1 MYLDLTDNIVSMVSK
16 AKPSDKQLTDQIKKG
31 QTHAFDQ
38 LFDRYSQRLYRFS
51 RSLLKNHEDAEGV
64 VQEVFFRIWKKRDE
78 LDERISLQSFL
89 FSIAYNLI
97 VDQFR
102 QRVKD
107 QKYEQFLIK
116 QAQINYLNPQ
126 DELEYKELKKQVDK
140 VIQELP
146 ERRKKIY
153 KLSRE
158 EGLSYKEIANL
169 LHIKSKT
176 VENQLNL
183 ALKHIR
189 KRLGNKTLAVVLFL
203 YLFI

>member
-1 MYLDLTDNIVSMVSK
+1 MVSK
-16 AKPSDKQLTDQIKKG
+16 AKQSDSQLADQIKKG

-51 RSLLKNHEDAEGV
+51 KSLLKNHEDAEGV
-64 VQEVFFRIWKKRDE
+64 VQEVFFRIWEKRDE
-78 LDERISLQSFL
+78 LNERKSFQSFL

-116 QAQINYLNPQ
+116 QAQINYLNPR
-126 DELEYKELKKQVDK
+126 DELEYKELKKQVEK

-153 KLSRE
+153 QLSRE
-158 EGLSYKEIANL
+158 KGLSYKEIANL

>member
-1 MYLDLTDNIVSMVSK
+1 MHSMVSK
-16 AKPSDKQLTDQIKKG
+16 TQQSDRQLADLIKKG
-31 QTHAFDQ
+31 ETHAFDQ

-51 RSLLKNHEDAEGV
+51 KSLLKNHEDAEGI

-78 LDERISLQSFL
+78 LNEKKSFQSFL
-89 FSIAYNLI
+89 FSISYNLI

-107 QKYEQFLIK
+107 QKYEQFIIK
-116 QAQINYLNPQ
+116 QAQQNYLNP
-126 DELEYKELKKQVDK
+126 ENNLEYKELKNQVK
-140 VIQELP
+140 KAVNELP

-153 KLSRE
+153 RLSRE
-158 EGLSYKEIANL
+158 KGLSYKEIASL
-169 LHIKSKT
+169 LQIKSKT

-189 KRLGNKTLAVVLFL
+189 KRLGDRTLSVVLLL
-203 YLFI
+203 YLFIN

>member
-1 MYLDLTDNIVSMVSK
+1 MSSEV
-16 AKPSDKQLTDQIKKG
+16 KPSDRQLTDQIKNG

-51 RSLLKNHEDAEGV
+51 KSWLKNNEDAEGI

-78 LDERISLQSFL
+78 LNEKKSFQSFL

-107 QKYEQFLIK
+107 QKYEQFIIK
-116 QAQINYLNPQ
+116 QAQQNYLNPG
-126 DELEYKELKKQVDK
+126 DELEYKELKKQVGK
-140 VIQELP
+140 AINELP
-146 ERRKKIY
+146 ERRKEIY

-158 EGLSYKEIANL
+158 EGLSYKEIANR

-176 VENQLNL
+176 VENQINL
-183 ALKHIR
+183 ALRYIR
-189 KRLGNKTLAVVLFL
+189 KQLGNKTLEIILFL

>member
-1 MYLDLTDNIVSMVSK
+1 MGSK
-16 AKPSDKQLTDQIKKG
+16 AKLSDRQLANQIKKG

-38 LFDRYSQRLYRFS
+38 LFERYSQRLYRFS
-51 RSLLKNHEDAEGV
+51 KSLLKNHEDSEEV

-78 LDERISLQSFL
+78 LDERKSFQSFL
-89 FSIAYNLI
+89 FSIAYNTI

-116 QAQINYLNPQ
+116 QAQQNYLDPENK
-126 DELEYKELKKQVDK
+126 LEYKELKKQVEK
-140 VIQELP
+140 AINELP

-153 KLSRE
+153 QLSRE
-158 EGLSYKEIANL
+158 KGLCYKEIASRL
-169 LHIKSKT
+169 QIKSKT

-189 KRLGNKTLAVVLFL
+189 KRLGNKTLAIVLFL
-203 YLFI
+203 SLFI

>member
-1 MYLDLTDNIVSMVSK
+1 MSSEV
-16 AKPSDKQLTDQIKKG
+16 KPSDKQLTDQIKNG

-51 RSLLKNHEDAEGV
+51 KSLLKNNEDAEGI

-78 LDERISLQSFL
+78 LNEKKSFQSFL

-107 QKYEQFLIK
+107 QKYEQFIIK
-116 QAQINYLNPQ
+116 QAQQNYLNPG
-126 DELEYKELKKQVDK
+126 DELEYKELKKQVGK
-140 VIQELP
+140 AINELP
-146 ERRKKIY
+146 ERRKEIY

-158 EGLSYKEIANL
+158 EGLNYNDIANR
-169 LHIKSKT
+169 LHIRSKT
-176 VENQLNL
+176 VENQINL
-183 ALKHIR
+183 ALRYIR
-189 KRLGNKTLAVVLFL
+189 KQLGNKTLTIISLL

>member
-1 MYLDLTDNIVSMVSK
+1 MVSK
-16 AKPSDKQLTDQIKKG
+16 AEISDKQLAGQIKKG
-31 QTHAFDQ
+31 QTYAFDQ
-38 LFDRYSQRLYRFS
+38 LFDRYSQPLYRFS
-51 RSLLKNHEDAEGV
+51 KSLLKNHEDAEEV

-78 LDERISLQSFL
+78 LNERRSFQSFL

-116 QAQINYLNPQ
+116 QAQQNYLNPGN
-126 DELEYKELKKQVDK
+126 ELEYKELKKQVNK
-140 VIQELP
+140 AITELP
-146 ERRKKIY
+146 EQRKKIY
-153 KLSRE
+153 QLSRKD
-158 EGLSYKEIANL
+158 GLCYKEIASRLN
-169 LHIKSKT
+169 IKSKT

-189 KRLGNKTLAVVLFL
+189 KRLGNKILAIILFL

>member
-1 MYLDLTDNIVSMVSK
+1 MSSEV
-16 AKPSDKQLTDQIKKG
+16 KPSDKQLTDQIKNG

-51 RSLLKNHEDAEGV
+51 KSLLKNNEDAEGI

-78 LDERISLQSFL
+78 LNEKKSFQSFL

-107 QKYEQFLIK
+107 QKYEQFIIK
-116 QAQINYLNPQ
+116 RAQQNYLNPG
-126 DELEYKELKKQVDK
+126 DELEYKELKKQVGK
-140 VIQELP
+140 AINELP
-146 ERRKKIY
+146 ERRKEIY

-158 EGLSYKEIANL
+158 EGLSYKEIANR
-169 LHIKSKT
+169 LHIKLKT
-176 VENQLNL
+176 VENQINL
-183 ALKHIR
+183 ALRHVR
-189 KRLGNKTLAVVLFL
+189 KQLGKKTLAIVLFL

>member
-1 MYLDLTDNIVSMVSK
+1 MPAKMHSMVSK
-16 AKPSDKQLTDQIKKG
+16 TQQSDRQLADLIKKG
-31 QTHAFDQ
+31 ETHAFDQ

-51 RSLLKNHEDAEGV
+51 KSLLKNHEDAEGI

-78 LDERISLQSFL
+78 LNEKKSFQSFL
-89 FSIAYNLI
+89 FSISYNLI

-107 QKYEQFLIK
+107 QKYEQFIIK
-116 QAQINYLNPQ
+116 QAQQNYLNP
-126 DELEYKELKKQVDK
+126 ENNLEYKELKNQVK
-140 VIQELP
+140 KAVNELP

-153 KLSRE
+153 RLSRE
-158 EGLSYKEIANL
+158 KGLSYKEIASL
-169 LHIKSKT
+169 LQIKSKT

-189 KRLGNKTLAVVLFL
+189 KRLGDRTLSVVLLL
-203 YLFI
+203 YLFIN

>member
-1 MYLDLTDNIVSMVSK
+1 MGFK
-16 AKPSDKQLTDQIKKG
+16 AKLSDRQLANQIKKG

-38 LFDRYSQRLYRFS
+38 LFERYSQRLYRFS
-51 RSLLKNHEDAEGV
+51 KSLLKNHEDSEEV

-78 LDERISLQSFL
+78 LDERKSFQSFL
-89 FSIAYNLI
+89 FSIAYNTI

-116 QAQINYLNPQ
+116 QAQQNYLDPENK
-126 DELEYKELKKQVDK
+126 LEYKELKKQVEK
-140 VIQELP
+140 AINELP

-153 KLSRE
+153 QLSRE
-158 EGLSYKEIANL
+158 KGLSYKEIASRL
-169 LHIKSKT
+169 QIKSKT

-189 KRLGNKTLAVVLFL
+189 KRLGNKTLAIVLFL
-203 YLFI
+203 SLFI

>member
-1 MYLDLTDNIVSMVSK
+1 MTDKIYSMASQIQQ
-16 AKPSDKQLTDQIKKG
+16 SDRQLTDQIKNG

-51 RSLLKNHEDAEGV
+51 KSLLKNHEDAEGI

-78 LDERISLQSFL
+78 LNEKKSFQSFL
-89 FSIAYNLI
+89 FSISYNLI

-107 QKYEQFLIK
+107 QKYEQFIIK
-116 QAQINYLNPQ
+116 QAQQNYLNP
-126 DELEYKELKKQVDK
+126 ENNLEYKELKNQVK
-140 VIQELP
+140 KAVNELP

-153 KLSRE
+153 RLSRE
-158 EGLSYKEIANL
+158 EGLSYKEIANR

-176 VENQLNL
+176 VENQINL
-183 ALKHIR
+183 ALRYIR
-189 KRLGNKTLAVVLFL
+189 KQLGNKMLAIILFL

>member
-1 MYLDLTDNIVSMVSK
+1 LPAKMHSMVSK
-16 AKPSDKQLTDQIKKG
+16 TQQSDRQLADLIKKG
-31 QTHAFDQ
+31 ETHAFDQ

-51 RSLLKNHEDAEGV
+51 KSLLKNHEDAEGI

-78 LDERISLQSFL
+78 LNEKKSFQSFL
-89 FSIAYNLI
+89 FSISYNLI

-107 QKYEQFLIK
+107 QKYEQFIIK
-116 QAQINYLNPQ
+116 QAQQNYLNP
-126 DELEYKELKKQVDK
+126 ENNLEYKELKNQVK
-140 VIQELP
+140 KAVNELP

-153 KLSRE
+153 RLSRE
-158 EGLSYKEIANL
+158 KGLSYKEIASL
-169 LHIKSKT
+169 LQIKSKT

-189 KRLGNKTLAVVLFL
+189 KRLGDRTLSVVLLL
-203 YLFI
+203 YLFIN

>member
-1 MYLDLTDNIVSMVSK
+1 MTSK
-16 AKPSDKQLTDQIKKG
+16 ALPSDRQLADQIKKG
-31 QTHAFDQ
+31 QTRAFDQ

-51 RSLLKNHEDAEGV
+51 KSLLKNHEDAEEV
-64 VQEVFFRIWKKRDE
+64 VQEVFFRIWKKRGE
-78 LDERISLQSFL
+78 LDERKSFQSFL

-116 QAQINYLNPQ
+116 EAQQNYLNPEN
-126 DELEYKELKKQVDK
+126 ELEYKEMKKQVNK
-140 VIQELP
+140 AITELP
-146 ERRKKIY
+146 EQRKKIY
-153 KLSRE
+153 QLSRE
-158 EGLSYKEIANL
+158 KGLSYKEIASR

-176 VENQLNL
+176 VENHINL

-189 KRLGNKTLAVVLFL
+189 KRLGNKTLAVALFL
-203 YLFI
+203 SLFI